1 MALLVLFEIIAKW
14 WIQLHQFSDYLSGYA
29 GTLEWT
35 DHFSASLSHLTSPTL
50 MPSFDVQHLTD
61 FDKMRYYCANMQTF
75 AAHYTTQ
82 GNWPKLFTA
91 LIRVIFQINI
101 HFTHLLGKRCW
112 NCTILLWQK
121 PFWSVIWKWQGRH
134 FRKSSKLR
142 TSLFVTSRWPRSSGQ
157 TNYQVHHPPWLWS
170 IDSCQNREF
179 ADQYHLRAS
188 RAQVSTHRSQVF
200 FKVIRWKCTSF

>member
-1 MALLVLFEIIAKW
+1 MALLVLLEIIAKW

-35 DHFSASLSHLTSPTL
+35 DHFSASLSHLTSRTL

-75 AAHYTTQ
+75 AAHYTTR

-134 FRKSSKLR
+134 FRKILEVAHFSLRDVTMAKIIRTNKLPGSPPPLVVINWQLSKQGI
-142 TSLFVTSRWPRSSGQ
+142 RWPVSLKGIAGSS
-157 TNYQVHHPPWLWS
+157 VDPSKSSIFWS
-170 IDSCQNREF
+170 YPLKI
-179 ADQYHLRAS
+179 Y
-188 RAQVSTHRSQVF
+188 
-200 FKVIRWKCTSF
+200 